1 MTAPAMG
8 AALEGQRPSIMDP
21 SVKSAPT
28 AAKPLAGFK
37 SLNTDLNDSA
47 NADDSLEDKAE

>member
-21 SVKSAPT
+21 SVKAAPT

-37 SLNTDLNDSA
+37 SLNTDGNDSVS
-47 NADDSLEDKAE
+47 ADDSLEDKAE